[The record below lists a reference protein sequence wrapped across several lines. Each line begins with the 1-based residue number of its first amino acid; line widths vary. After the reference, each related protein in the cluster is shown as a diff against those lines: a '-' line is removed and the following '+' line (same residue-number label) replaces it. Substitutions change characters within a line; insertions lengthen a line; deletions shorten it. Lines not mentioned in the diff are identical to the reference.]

1 MGDPVTSTEA
11 EQGST
16 GLGKGRLCLGT
27 VQKETSLKGLFLLL
41 AEVYVTEIQLWFF
54 IFIFFKSP
62 AVFLLVQ
69 NRVFGRYLDS
79 EKKSK
84 QTEG

>member
-54 IFIFFKSP
+54 IFIFLN
-62 AVFLLVQ
+62 LLLFFCLF
-69 NRVFGRYLDS
+69 R
-79 EKKSK
+79 
-84 QTEG
+84 TECLGDI